1 MPKIVDHDE
10 RRAEIIEAT
19 WRVIARDGM
28 AHTTT
33 RQIAREAGCSFG
45 VLAHYFTGKEALLAS
60 ALVASHA
67 NVRGRTDALNRGRS
81 GLPALRTLMLESLP
95 LDDGRVVEAKVEVSF
110 WGFAIGNP
118 ELIEIQNAE
127 VDGLWERIHRRLR
140 EAEAQGQ
147 LRSGVDVDLVAHSC
161 LALID
166 SLSLRATMYPE
177 RTTTETQVRMLDTL
191 LGLISA
197 PGQDPAGRVPAGP
210 EGPARR

>member
-28 AHTTT
+28 ANTTT

-45 VLAHYFTGKEALLAS
+45 VLAHYFSGKDALLAS
-60 ALVASHA
+60 ALIASHA
-67 NVRGRTDALNRGRS
+67 NVRGRTDVLNQGRS

-95 LDDGRVVEAKVEVSF
+95 LDEKRIVEAKIEVSF

-118 ELIEIQNAE
+118 ALIKIQNSE

-140 EAEAQGQ
+140 EARDQGE
-147 LRSGVDVDLVAHSC
+147 LRAGTDIDQATDSC

-166 SLSLRATMYPE
+166 GLSLRATMYPQ
-177 RTTTETQVRMLDTL
+177 RTTKGIQLALLDAL
-191 LGLISA
+191 FELIGAPSPQSA
-197 PGQDPAGRVPAGP
+197 S
-210 EGPARR
+210 